1 MILEIH
7 SYDKELFLTLGIE
20 KHSQI
25 TFAAKKTSIEIIHNG
40 TTHQIKTDKEF
51 GILLNVICI
60 IRERI
65 DESLEENDK
74 SLVIDIDEIIEN
86 TYKELE

>member
-25 TFAAKKTSIEIIHNG
+25 AFAAKKTNIEIIHNG
-40 TTHQIKTDKEF
+40 VTHQIKTNKEF
-51 GILLNVICI
+51 GVLLNVICI

-65 DESLEENDK
+65 DESLEENDE

-86 TYKELE
+86 TCKELE

>member
-7 SYDKELFLTLGIE
+7 SYDAELFLTLGIE

-25 TFAAKKTSIEIIHNG
+25 AFAAKGANLEIIHNG
-40 TTHQIKTDKEF
+40 NTHIIKTDKEF
-51 GILLNVICI
+51 GILLNVVCI

-74 SLVIDIDEIIEN
+74 SLVIDIDELIEK
-86 TYKELE
+86 TCKELE